1 MKHVFVIDDDANIRQ
16 LILRYLEKEGYKVT
30 AFKNAEHVFEAFN
43 MLQPDALVLDIMMP
57 GTMDGLDL
65 CKKIRTVSQVP
76 IIFVSAKDEAVDRI
90 IGLELGADD
99 YLSKPFSPRE
109 LLVRLKIIFRRIEPV
124 MVSDHETTTYQIKDL
139 KIDDSKRVCSV
150 KDKELSL
157 TNNEYM
163 LLAYLVKNK
172 NISFTRENLIQN
184 IWGYDYVGES
194 RMIDDLVKRLRKKLK
209 SFDAQVEITT
219 IKIIYIFPHN
229 LTSGNI
235 DDIINIEIST
245 CAR

>member
-1 MKHVFVIDDDANIRQ
+1 MKHIFVIDDDANIRQ

-30 AFKNAEHVFEAFN
+30 AFENADSVLDAFN
-43 MLQPDALVLDIMMP
+43 AMQPDALVLDIMMP
-57 GTMDGLDL
+57 GSMDGLDL
-65 CKKIRTVSQVP
+65 CKKIRSVSQVP

-124 MVSDHETTTYQIKDL
+124 MVTEQETSVYQIKDL
-139 KIDDSKRVCSV
+139 KIDDSKRVCTV
-150 KDKELSL
+150 NDTEVPL

-163 LLAYLVKNK
+163 LLSYLVKNK

-209 SFDAQVEITT
+209 SADAKVEITT
-219 IKIIYIFPHN
+219 VWGY
-229 LTSGNI
+229 GYRI
-235 DDIINIEIST
+235 DDNL
-245 CAR
+245 

>member
-1 MKHVFVIDDDANIRQ
+1 MKHIFVIDDDANIRQ

-30 AFKNAEHVFEAFN
+30 AFENADSVLEAFN
-43 MLQPDALVLDIMMP
+43 VMQPDALVLDIMMP
-57 GTMDGLDL
+57 GSMDGLDL
-65 CKKIRTVSQVP
+65 CKKIRAVSQVP

-124 MVSDHETTTYQIKDL
+124 MITEQETSVYQIKDL
-139 KIDDSKRVCSV
+139 KIDDSKRVCTV
-150 KDKELSL
+150 KETEVPL

-163 LLAYLVKNK
+163 LLSYLVKNK

-209 SFDAQVEITT
+209 SADASVEITT
-219 IKIIYIFPHN
+219 VWGY
-229 LTSGNI
+229 GYRI
-235 DDIINIEIST
+235 DDNL
-245 CAR
+245 

>member
-30 AFKNAEHVFEAFN
+30 AFENAEHVFEAFN

-139 KIDDSKRVCSV
+139 KIDDSKRVSSV

-163 LLAYLVKNK
+163 LLSYLVKNK

-219 IKIIYIFPHN
+219 VWGY
-229 LTSGNI
+229 GYRI
-235 DDIINIEIST
+235 DDNF
-245 CAR
+245 

>member
-30 AFKNAEHVFEAFN
+30 AFENADSVLDAFN
-43 MLQPDALVLDIMMP
+43 AMQPDALVLDIMMP
-57 GTMDGLDL
+57 GSMDGLDL
-65 CKKIRTVSQVP
+65 CKKIRAVSQVP

-124 MVSDHETTTYQIKDL
+124 MVTEQETSVYQIKDL
-139 KIDDSKRVCSV
+139 KIDDSKRVCTV
-150 KDKELSL
+150 NDTEVPL

-163 LLAYLVKNK
+163 LLSYLVKNK

-209 SFDAQVEITT
+209 SADAKVEITT
-219 IKIIYIFPHN
+219 VWGY
-229 LTSGNI
+229 GYRI
-235 DDIINIEIST
+235 DDNL
-245 CAR
+245 

>member
-1 MKHVFVIDDDANIRQ
+1 MKHIFVIDDDANIRQ
-16 LILRYLEKEGYKVT
+16 LILRYLEKEGYRVT
-30 AFKNAEHVFEAFN
+30 AFENADSVLEAFN
-43 MLQPDALVLDIMMP
+43 TMQPDALVLDIMMP
-57 GTMDGLDL
+57 GMMDGLDL
-65 CKKIRTVSQVP
+65 CKKIRMVSHVP

-109 LLVRLKIIFRRIEPV
+109 LLVRLKIIFRRIEPMV
-124 MVSDHETTTYQIKDL
+124 MNEVETSIYQIKDM
-139 KIDDSKRVCSV
+139 KIDDSKRVCTV
-150 KDKELSL
+150 NDEEMTL

-209 SFDAQVEITT
+209 AMNAKVEITT
-219 IKIIYIFPHN
+219 VWGY
-229 LTSGNI
+229 GYRI
-235 DDIINIEIST
+235 DDNN
-245 CAR
+245 

>member
-194 RMIDDLVKRLRKKLK
+194 H
-209 SFDAQVEITT
+209 E
-219 IKIIYIFPHN
+219 
-229 LTSGNI
+229 
-235 DDIINIEIST
+235 
-245 CAR
+245 

>member
-1 MKHVFVIDDDANIRQ
+1 MKHIFVIDDDANIRQ

-30 AFKNAEHVFEAFN
+30 TFENADSVLEAFN
-43 MLQPDALVLDIMMP
+43 VMQPDALVLDIMMP

-124 MVSDHETTTYQIKDL
+124 MATEQETTLYQIND
-139 KIDDSKRVCSV
+139 V
-150 KDKELSL
+150 KL
-157 TNNEYM
+157 M
-163 LLAYLVKNK
+163 
-172 NISFTRENLIQN
+172 IQN
-184 IWGYDYVGES
+184 VS
-194 RMIDDLVKRLRKKLK
+194 
-209 SFDAQVEITT
+209 AQ
-219 IKIIYIFPHN
+219 
-229 LTSGNI
+229 
-235 DDIINIEIST
+235 
-245 CAR
+245 

>member
-1 MKHVFVIDDDANIRQ
+1 MKHIFVIDDDANIRQ

-30 AFKNAEHVFEAFN
+30 AFENADSVLEAFN
-43 MLQPDALVLDIMMP
+43 TMQPDALVLDIMMP
-57 GTMDGLDL
+57 GSMDGLDL
-65 CKKIRTVSQVP
+65 CKKIRMMSQVP

-124 MVSDHETTTYQIKDL
+124 IQSEQETATYQIKDL
-139 KIDDSKRVCSV
+139 KIDDSKRVCTV
-150 KDKELSL
+150 KGIEMPL

-209 SFDAQVEITT
+209 SMDTKVEITT
-219 IKIIYIFPHN
+219 VWGY
-229 LTSGNI
+229 GYRI
-235 DDIINIEIST
+235 DDNL
-245 CAR
+245 

>member
-1 MKHVFVIDDDANIRQ
+1 MKHIFVIDDDANIRQ

-30 AFKNAEHVFEAFN
+30 AFENADSVLDAFN
-43 MLQPDALVLDIMMP
+43 AMQPDALVLDIMMP
-57 GTMDGLDL
+57 GSMDGLDL
-65 CKKIRTVSQVP
+65 CKKIRAVSQVP

-124 MVSDHETTTYQIKDL
+124 MVTEQETSVYQIKDL
-139 KIDDSKRVCSV
+139 KIDDSKRVCTV
-150 KDKELSL
+150 NDTEVPL

-163 LLAYLVKNK
+163 LLSYLVKNK

-209 SFDAQVEITT
+209 SADAKVEITT
-219 IKIIYIFPHN
+219 VWGY
-229 LTSGNI
+229 GYRI
-235 DDIINIEIST
+235 DDNL
-245 CAR
+245 

>member
-30 AFKNAEHVFEAFN
+30 AFENAEHVFEAFS

-219 IKIIYIFPHN
+219 VWGY
-229 LTSGNI
+229 GYRI
-235 DDIINIEIST
+235 DDNF
-245 CAR
+245 

>member
-30 AFKNAEHVFEAFN
+30 AFENAEHVFEAFN

-184 IWGYDYVGES
+184 IWGYDYVGDS

-219 IKIIYIFPHN
+219 VWGY
-229 LTSGNI
+229 GYRI
-235 DDIINIEIST
+235 DDNF
-245 CAR
+245 

>member
-209 SFDAQVEITT
+209 SFDDN
-219 IKIIYIFPHN
+219 F
-229 LTSGNI
+229 
-235 DDIINIEIST
+235 
-245 CAR
+245 

>member
-1 MKHVFVIDDDANIRQ
+1 MKHIFVIDDDANIRQ

-30 AFKNAEHVFEAFN
+30 TFENADSVLEAFN
-43 MLQPDALVLDIMMP
+43 TMQPDALVLDIMMP
-57 GTMDGLDL
+57 GSMDGLDL
-65 CKKIRTVSQVP
+65 CKKIRMISQVP

-124 MVSDHETTTYQIKDL
+124 IQSEQETATYQIKDL
-139 KIDDSKRVCSV
+139 KIDDSKRVCTV
-150 KDKELSL
+150 NGTEMPL

-209 SFDAQVEITT
+209 AMNAQVEITT
-219 IKIIYIFPHN
+219 VWGY
-229 LTSGNI
+229 GYRI
-235 DDIINIEIST
+235 DDNL
-245 CAR
+245 

>member
-1 MKHVFVIDDDANIRQ
+1 MKHIFVIDDDANIRQ
-16 LILRYLEKEGYKVT
+16 LILRYLEKEGYRVT
-30 AFKNAEHVFEAFN
+30 TFENADTVLEAFN
-43 MLQPDALVLDIMMP
+43 AMQPDALVLDIMMP

-65 CKKIRTVSQVP
+65 CKKIRMVSQVP

-124 MVSDHETTTYQIKDL
+124 VINEVETSIYQIKDM
-139 KIDDSKRVCSV
+139 KIDDSKRVCTV
-150 KDKELSL
+150 NDVEMTL

-194 RMIDDLVKRLRKKLK
+194 RMNDDLVKRLRKKLK
-209 SFDAQVEITT
+209 AMNAKVEITT
-219 IKIIYIFPHN
+219 VWGY
-229 LTSGNI
+229 GYRI
-235 DDIINIEIST
+235 DDNN
-245 CAR
+245 

>member
-1 MKHVFVIDDDANIRQ
+1 MKHIFVIDDDANIRQ
-16 LILRYLEKEGYKVT
+16 LMVRYLEKEGYKVT
-30 AFKNAEHVFEAFN
+30 PFENADGVLEAFN
-43 MLQPDALVLDIMMP
+43 VSMPDALVLDIMMP

-65 CKKIRTVSQVP
+65 CKKIRMFSEVP

-109 LLVRLKIIFRRIEPV
+109 LLVRLKIIFRRIDPV
-124 MVSDHETTTYQIKDL
+124 VVQPQEQYFYQVEDI
-139 KIDDSKRVCSV
+139 KIDDSKRVCQV
-150 KDKELSL
+150 NDNELSL

-163 LLAYLVKNK
+163 LLFYLVKNK

-209 SFDAQVEITT
+209 NAGSSAEITT
-219 IKIIYIFPHN
+219 VWGY
-229 LTSGNI
+229 GYRI
-235 DDIINIEIST
+235 DDN
-245 CAR
+245 A

>member
-30 AFKNAEHVFEAFN
+30 TFENADSVLEAFN
-43 MLQPDALVLDIMMP
+43 VMQPDAIVLDIMMP

-219 IKIIYIFPHN
+219 VWGY
-229 LTSGNI
+229 GYRI
-235 DDIINIEIST
+235 DDNF
-245 CAR
+245 

>member
-30 AFKNAEHVFEAFN
+30 AFENAEHVFEASN

-219 IKIIYIFPHN
+219 VWGY
-229 LTSGNI
+229 GYRI
-235 DDIINIEIST
+235 DDNF
-245 CAR
+245 

>member
-1 MKHVFVIDDDANIRQ
+1 MRHIFVIDDDANIRQ

-30 AFKNAEHVFEAFN
+30 AFENADSVLEAFN
-43 MLQPDALVLDIMMP
+43 TMQPDALVLDIMMP

-124 MVSDHETTTYQIKDL
+124 MVTEQETTLYQIKDV
-139 KIDDSKRVCSV
+139 KIDDSKRVCTV
-150 KDKELSL
+150 NGEEMSL

-163 LLAYLVKNK
+163 LLSYLVKNK

-209 SFDAQVEITT
+209 SMNAQVEITT
-219 IKIIYIFPHN
+219 VWGY
-229 LTSGNI
+229 GYRI
-235 DDIINIEIST
+235 DDNL
-245 CAR
+245 

>member
-1 MKHVFVIDDDANIRQ
+1 MKHVFVIDDDVNIRQ

-30 AFKNAEHVFEAFN
+30 AFENAEHVFEAFN

-219 IKIIYIFPHN
+219 VWGY
-229 LTSGNI
+229 GYRI
-235 DDIINIEIST
+235 DDNF
-245 CAR
+245 

>member
-1 MKHVFVIDDDANIRQ
+1 MKHIFVIDDDANIRQ

-30 AFKNAEHVFEAFN
+30 AFENADSVLDAFN
-43 MLQPDALVLDIMMP
+43 AMQPDALVLDIMMP

-65 CKKIRTVSQVP
+65 CKKIRMVSQVP

-124 MVSDHETTTYQIKDL
+124 MMAEQETATYQIKNL
-139 KIDDSKRVCSV
+139 KIDDSKRVCTV
-150 KDKELSL
+150 DGIEMPL

-163 LLAYLVKNK
+163 LLSYLVKNK

-209 SFDAQVEITT
+209 SLETQVEITT
-219 IKIIYIFPHN
+219 VWGY
-229 LTSGNI
+229 GYRI
-235 DDIINIEIST
+235 DDNL
-245 CAR
+245 

>member
-30 AFKNAEHVFEAFN
+30 AFENAEHVFEAFN

-90 IGLELGADD
+90 IGPELGADD

-219 IKIIYIFPHN
+219 VWGY
-229 LTSGNI
+229 GYRI
-235 DDIINIEIST
+235 DDNF
-245 CAR
+245 

>member
-1 MKHVFVIDDDANIRQ
+1 MKHIFVIDDDANIRQ

-30 AFKNAEHVFEAFN
+30 AFENADSVLDAFN
-43 MLQPDALVLDIMMP
+43 AMQPDALVLDIMMP
-57 GTMDGLDL
+57 GSMDGLDL
-65 CKKIRTVSQVP
+65 CKKIRAVSQVP

-124 MVSDHETTTYQIKDL
+124 MVTEQETSVYQIKDL
-139 KIDDSKRVCSV
+139 KIDDSKRVCTV
-150 KDKELSL
+150 NHTEVPL

-163 LLAYLVKNK
+163 LLSYLVKNK

-209 SFDAQVEITT
+209 SADAQVEITT
-219 IKIIYIFPHN
+219 VWGY
-229 LTSGNI
+229 GYRI
-235 DDIINIEIST
+235 DDNL
-245 CAR
+245 

>member
-30 AFKNAEHVFEAFN
+30 AFENAEHVFEAFN

-194 RMIDDLVKRLRKKLK
+194 RMIDD
-209 SFDAQVEITT
+209 
-219 IKIIYIFPHN
+219 
-229 LTSGNI
+229 
-235 DDIINIEIST
+235 
-245 CAR
+245 

>member
-1 MKHVFVIDDDANIRQ
+1 MKHIFVIDDDANIRQ
-16 LILRYLEKEGYKVT
+16 LILRYLEKEGYRVT
-30 AFKNAEHVFEAFN
+30 AFEHADSVLEAFN
-43 MLQPDALVLDIMMP
+43 TMQPDALVLDIMMP

-65 CKKIRTVSQVP
+65 CKKIRMVSHVP

-109 LLVRLKIIFRRIEPV
+109 LLVRLKIIFRRIEPMV
-124 MVSDHETTTYQIKDL
+124 MNEVETSIYQIKDM
-139 KIDDSKRVCSV
+139 KIDDSKRVCTV
-150 KDKELSL
+150 NDEEMTL

-209 SFDAQVEITT
+209 AMNAKVEITT
-219 IKIIYIFPHN
+219 VWGY
-229 LTSGNI
+229 GYRI
-235 DDIINIEIST
+235 DDNN
-245 CAR
+245 

>member
-30 AFKNAEHVFEAFN
+30 AFENAEHVFEAFN

-90 IGLELGADD
+90 IGLELGAED

-219 IKIIYIFPHN
+219 VWGY
-229 LTSGNI
+229 GYRI
-235 DDIINIEIST
+235 DDNF
-245 CAR
+245 

>member
-1 MKHVFVIDDDANIRQ
+1 MKHIFVIDDDANIRQ
-16 LILRYLEKEGYKVT
+16 LILRYLEKEGYRVT
-30 AFKNAEHVFEAFN
+30 AFENADSVLEAFN
-43 MLQPDALVLDIMMP
+43 TMQPDALVLDIMMP

-65 CKKIRTVSQVP
+65 CKKIRMVSHVP

-109 LLVRLKIIFRRIEPV
+109 LLVRLKIIFRRIEPMV
-124 MVSDHETTTYQIKDL
+124 MNEVETSIYQIKDM
-139 KIDDSKRVCSV
+139 KIDDSKRVCTV
-150 KDKELSL
+150 NDEEMTL

-209 SFDAQVEITT
+209 AMNAKVEITT
-219 IKIIYIFPHN
+219 VWGY
-229 LTSGNI
+229 GYRI
-235 DDIINIEIST
+235 DDNN
-245 CAR
+245 

>member
-1 MKHVFVIDDDANIRQ
+1 MMTQKHIFVIDDDINIRQ
-16 LILRYLEKEGYKVT
+16 LMVRYLEKEGYKVT
-30 AFKNAEHVFEAFN
+30 EFESAEGVLDAFAAD
-43 MLQPDALVLDIMMP
+43 QPDAFVLDIMMP
-57 GTMDGLDL
+57 GPMDGLDL
-65 CKKIRTVSQVP
+65 CKKIRALSEIP

-109 LLVRLKIIFRRIEPV
+109 LLVRLKIIFRRIDPV
-124 MVSDHETTTYQIKDL
+124 VAPPQEQTFFQTKDL
-139 KIDDSKRVCSV
+139 KIDDSKRVCRV
-150 KDKELSL
+150 NDEELSL

-163 LLAYLVKNK
+163 LLFYLVKNK

-209 SFDAQVEITT
+209 NAGSKAEITT
-219 IKIIYIFPHN
+219 VWGY
-229 LTSGNI
+229 GYRI
-235 DDIINIEIST
+235 DDNV
-245 CAR
+245 

>member
-30 AFKNAEHVFEAFN
+30 AFENPEHVFEAFN

-219 IKIIYIFPHN
+219 VWGY
-229 LTSGNI
+229 GYRI
-235 DDIINIEIST
+235 DDNF
-245 CAR
+245 

>member
-30 AFKNAEHVFEAFN
+30 AFENAEHVFEAFN

-124 MVSDHETTTYQIKDL
+124 MVSDHGTTTYQIKDL

-219 IKIIYIFPHN
+219 VWGY
-229 LTSGNI
+229 GYRI
-235 DDIINIEIST
+235 DDNF
-245 CAR
+245 

>member
-1 MKHVFVIDDDANIRQ
+1 MKHIFVIDDDANIRQ

-30 AFKNAEHVFEAFN
+30 AFENADSVLDAFN
-43 MLQPDALVLDIMMP
+43 AMQPDALVLDIMMP
-57 GTMDGLDL
+57 GSMDGLDL
-65 CKKIRTVSQVP
+65 CKKIRAVSQVP

-124 MVSDHETTTYQIKDL
+124 MVTEQETSVYQIKDL
-139 KIDDSKRVCSV
+139 KIDDSKRVCTV
-150 KDKELSL
+150 NDTEVPL

-163 LLAYLVKNK
+163 LLSYLVKNK

-209 SFDAQVEITT
+209 VMDAKVEITT
-219 IKIIYIFPHN
+219 VWGYGYRVDDN
-229 LTSGNI
+229 L
-235 DDIINIEIST
+235 
-245 CAR
+245 